1 MLNPKEELYLPIY
14 FYLEPE
20 INDDRLLKNTNEI
33 NIVYKLNIH
42 LTIFNVNK
50 IFQIFL
56 KIAKLY
62 ILSRFY

>member
-33 NIVYKLNIH
+33 NIVYKLNTH
-42 LTIFNVNK
+42 FNYLNAKNK
-50 IFQIFL
+50 FFNDFNSI
-56 KIAKLY
+56 
-62 ILSRFY
+62 

>member
-33 NIVYKLNIH
+33 NIVYKLNTHFSILYAKTSFLMI
-42 LTIFNVNK
+42 LTLFKFNDN
-50 IFQIFL
+50 F
-56 KIAKLY
+56 
-62 ILSRFY
+62 

>member
-33 NIVYKLNIH
+33 NIVYKLNNH
-42 LTIFNVNK
+42 LNI
-50 IFQIFL
+50 
-56 KIAKLY
+56 LY
-62 ILSRFY
+62 FKKNF

>member
-33 NIVYKLNIH
+33 NIVYKLNIEF
-42 LTIFNVNK
+42 TFFSVKN
-50 IFQIFL
+50 IFL
-56 KIAKLY
+56 IFKDL
-62 ILSRFY
+62 LN

>member
-33 NIVYKLNIH
+33 NIVYKFNIYFTILKLNII
-42 LTIFNVNK
+42 LI
-50 IFQIFL
+50 IL
-56 KIAKLY
+56 KTSL
-62 ILSRFY
+62 